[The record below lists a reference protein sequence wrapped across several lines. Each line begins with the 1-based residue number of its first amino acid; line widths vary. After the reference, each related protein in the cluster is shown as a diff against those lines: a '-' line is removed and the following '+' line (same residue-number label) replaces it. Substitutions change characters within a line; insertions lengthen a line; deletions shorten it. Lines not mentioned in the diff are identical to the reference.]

1 MKKFLVLLMVF
12 CFMALAGQ
20 ALAITLSLKPFLS
33 VIQPGDTVDVDL
45 NIEGLT
51 DPLGAFLL
59 DVTYDPGILG
69 FDSVVFGPY
78 LGDEL
83 LFEALTFSDSTTFA
97 DRVFLMED
105 SLLFDFELDS
115 FQPDSFILATITF
128 KGLNV
133 GFSELGLE
141 NVQLS
146 PASGLKLFPDPKLQG
161 ARVDVVPEPVTMLL
175 LGTGLAGIAGLRRFG
190 RKRAR
195 N

>member
-1 MKKFLVLLMVF
+1 MKKFRVLLMVF

-97 DRVFLMED
+97 DRVFLVED

-115 FQPDSFILATITF
+115 LQPDSFILATITF

-133 GFSELGLE
+133 GFSDLGLE

-146 PASGLKLFPDPKLQG
+146 DALGNFITDPTLQG
-161 ARVDVVPEPVTMLL
+161 ARVDVVPEPATMLL